1 MTENEFSMLV
11 LGIKTAYPS
20 FNILPSQDAVKIWYK
35 MLKDLDYRTA
45 EIAIMD
51 HISSSEF
58 PPSIADIRHKC
69 AKQKVLIPDWGEAWA
84 QVQTAIRK
92 FGSYR
97 EIEAVES
104 LDELTRET
112 VKRIGFKSLCMT
124 DMDNEMAN
132 RAQFRDIYNAIAN
145 RRLENAQLSPAVLEA
160 RESIRKQNLEKQPNA
175 PSVLID
181 YADERKQQQEQ
192 RADPKHIDEVLRRS
206 GLRR

>member
-84 QVQTAIRK
+84 QVQIAIRK

-192 RADPKHIDEVLRRS
+192 RADPKHIDEVLRQS